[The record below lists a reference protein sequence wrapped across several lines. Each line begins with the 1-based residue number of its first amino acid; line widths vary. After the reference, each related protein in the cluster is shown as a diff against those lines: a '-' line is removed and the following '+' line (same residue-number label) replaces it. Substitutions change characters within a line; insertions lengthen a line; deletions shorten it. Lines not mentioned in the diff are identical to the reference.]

1 MPNFPFVPRE
11 KSFFQLFRRSAENM
25 VKTALRLQVMLND
38 RDVAKGAADIT
49 ELEHEGD
56 SITHEI
62 IALLHSTFVT
72 PFDREDIAYLAH
84 TLDDVTDLIHATADD
99 MVIYKVNQF
108 TDRARELAETIV
120 QAATTVERAM
130 ALLEKR
136 SEIKN
141 MLRHCVEINRYENE
155 ADRIYRAAMGELFD
169 HPMEV
174 TDIIKWREIYD
185 HLEMATD
192 RCEDVADVLEGIAI
206 KQG

>member
-1 MPNFPFVPRE
+1 MPNFPFIPRE
-11 KSFFQLFRRSAENM
+11 KSFFTLFRRSAENM
-25 VKTALRLQVMLND
+25 VKTAILLQGVLND
-38 RDVAKGAADIT
+38 RNIAEGAAAIN
-49 ELEHEGD
+49 ELEHQGD

-84 TLDDVTDLIHATADD
+84 TLDDVTDLIHAAADD
-99 MVIYKVNQF
+99 MVIYKINEF
-108 TDRARELAETIV
+108 TDRAKELAETIV
-120 QAATTVERAM
+120 QAATTIERAM
-130 ALLEKR
+130 PLLEKR

-141 MLRHCVEINRYENE
+141 VLRHCVEINRYENE

-169 HPMEV
+169 RPMEV
-174 TDIIKWREIYD
+174 TDIIKWREIYE